1 MLAFTLRFIKNK
13 RYFAIL
19 AGALVIIAGLTS
31 QHAWSGNGLPQINGK
46 ALAALA
52 KQHPVV
58 VLFRHAERCDRSDNT
73 CLSDSTGITVKG
85 AQDARALGKAFSA
98 DIQNY
103 NLYSSNT
110 VRTAPSSRQPGFV
123 RTIQS
128 ATWFSAGRSLTVD
141 KKMMDCGS
149 GIYASIN
156 TLLKKS
162 QNKNIVIFTHNHCL
176 TYIAKNKRGVKFDPD
191 YLNAL
196 VMHAENGK
204 LFLDGEFVPG

>member
-1 MLAFTLRFIKNK
+1 GTVCVVGKMRDL
-13 RYFAIL
+13 IL
-19 AGALVIIAGLTS
+19 
-31 QHAWSGNGLPQINGK
+31 Q
-46 ALAALA
+46 
-52 KQHPVV
+52 
-58 VLFRHAERCDRSDNT
+58 
-73 CLSDSTGITVKG
+73 LSKSSIYSTKP
-85 AQDARALGKAFSA
+85 
-98 DIQNY
+98 
-103 NLYSSNT
+103 LYSSNT
-110 VRTAPSSRQPGFV
+110 V

>member
-13 RYFAIL
+13 RYLATL

-73 CLSDSTGITVKG
+73 CLSDSTGITVNG

-110 VRTAPSSRQPGFV
+110 V

-176 TYIAKNKRGVKFDPD
+176 TYIAKNKRGVNFDPD

>member
-1 MLAFTLRFIKNK
+1 
-13 RYFAIL
+13 
-19 AGALVIIAGLTS
+19 
-31 QHAWSGNGLPQINGK
+31 
-46 ALAALA
+46 
-52 KQHPVV
+52 
-58 VLFRHAERCDRSDNT
+58 
-73 CLSDSTGITVKG
+73 
-85 AQDARALGKAFSA
+85 
-98 DIQNY
+98 
-103 NLYSSNT
+103 
-110 VRTAPSSRQPGFV
+110 

-162 QNKNIVIFTHNHCL
+162 QNKNIVNIVIFTHNHCKNIVIFTHNHCL

-191 YLNAL
+191 YLDAL